1 MDNLDISNEK
11 VIESAKILGEYCK
24 KLCCSNCKLV
34 CIFGEHF
41 DSKSRCPMKDFAQF
55 PSDLL
60 KLVNMMERRWSFER
74 IHNADVVEAVKVLG
88 TYCEQHMG
96 TICGKTC
103 ILSKNLK
110 LHTSMDCPWEDYT
123 SYPKDLLDLVD
134 D

>member
-1 MDNLDISNEK
+1 
-11 VIESAKILGEYCK
+11 
-24 KLCCSNCKLV
+24 
-34 CIFGEHF
+34 
-41 DSKSRCPMKDFAQF
+41 MKDFAQS

-74 IHNADVVEAVKVLG
+74 IRNANVVEAVEVLG

-110 LHTSMDCPWEDYT
+110 LSTSMDCPWEDYIN
-123 SYPKDLLDLVD
+123 YPKDLLNLVD